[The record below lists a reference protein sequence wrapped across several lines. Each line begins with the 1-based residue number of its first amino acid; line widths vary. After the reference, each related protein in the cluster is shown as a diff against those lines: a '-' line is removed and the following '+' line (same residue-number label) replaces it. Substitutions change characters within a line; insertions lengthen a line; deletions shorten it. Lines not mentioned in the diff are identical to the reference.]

1 MIANFKLGTLEDEQN
16 DAMKSYAINLNQS
29 VDANGDYVV
38 KFNPTELK
46 LNNFTWNVDTS
57 QNSIIALLI
66 VKNGRFSH

>member
-1 MIANFKLGTLEDEQN
+1 MKN

-46 LNNFTWNVDTS
+46 LNNFT
-57 QNSIIALLI
+57 
-66 VKNGRFSH
+66 